1 MKRSL
6 VLCLTVIGMMS
17 ALVSCKKNVPE
28 NVAALVNQDYIPAGL
43 VISYKADVDKASVN
57 PASYSVKGREIGSVF
72 VSKSNPF
79 SKETAADGKSFVVVL
94 LKEGDNSS
102 DDGKIDFKMIK
113 TVPDIAVKQVRDIKT
128 VNGKTLPSW
137 KGEFK
142 ATESYPVTG
151 GFTK

>member
-17 ALVSCKKNVPE
+17 ALVSCKKNGPE

-79 SKETAADGKSFVVVL
+79 SKETAADGCACHGGLCFVRMFYMGQL
-94 LKEGDNSS
+94 Q
-102 DDGKIDFKMIK
+102 
-113 TVPDIAVKQVRDIKT
+113 TDIHH
-128 VNGKTLPSW
+128 
-137 KGEFK
+137 
-142 ATESYPVTG
+142 
-151 GFTK
+151 